1 MKNPQIL
8 DLYSD
13 YLIASFNMATAT
25 GMSKLL
31 NEALSHDAISRFLGQ
46 GQFTQKDYW
55 KCVKPIIRRIE
66 GDHGVIKIDD
76 TILEKPHST
85 ENDIIC
91 WHYDHS
97 KKGIDKNVKGINILN
112 FLYQSP
118 FTDLDYVSAPV
129 AFEIIKKTEQW
140 YDTKKKKVKRR
151 SPISK
156 NELVRHRLWTLK
168 HRNKLKFRYVLWDTW
183 FSSSENLKFVHHDL
197 KKYFVVAL
205 KSNRNMALSEED
217 KRQGKWI
224 RANQMIIQPDQAI
237 PVWLKGLDFPVRLVK
252 QVFINKDGSSGELYI
267 ITNDLSLTAELISTT
282 YQSRWG
288 VEELHKSL
296 KQNVGLEKSP
306 TKFEI
311 TQSNHVFAAMIA
323 WVKMELLSKIKQT
336 NHFALKNQLYL
347 HAVKE
352 SFRQLQLFKGNQLKL
367 AASPA
372 NIAPLLAQ

>member
-1 MKNPQIL
+1 MKNPKIL

-13 YLIASFNMATAT
+13 YLIASFKMTTAT
-25 GMSKLL
+25 GMSALL
-31 NEALSHDAISRFLGQ
+31 NEALSHDKISRFLGQ

-55 KCVKPIIRRIE
+55 KCVKPIIRQIE
-66 GDHGVIKIDD
+66 SDYGIIKIDD

-97 KKGIDKNVKGINILN
+97 KKSKDKNVKGMNILN
-112 FLYQSP
+112 FLYQSSIAE
-118 FTDLDYVSAPV
+118 LNYVSAPV
-129 AFEIIKKTEQW
+129 AFEIIKKTEPW
-140 YDTKKKKVKRR
+140 YDKKSDKVKRR
-151 SPISK
+151 SAVSK
-156 NELVRHRLWTLK
+156 NQMVQERLKVLQ
-168 HRNKLKFRYVLWDTW
+168 HYNKLKFRYVLWDTW
-183 FSSSENLKFVHHDL
+183 FTSADNLKFVHHEL

-205 KSNRNMALSEED
+205 KSNRKMALSQED

-224 RANQMIIQPDQAI
+224 RADQMTIQKDQAI
-237 PVWLKGLDFPVRLVK
+237 LVWLKGLDFPVQLVK
-252 QVFINKDGSSGELYI
+252 QVFQNKDGSSGELYL
-267 ITNDLSLTAELISTT
+267 ITNDLSLTAELISAT

-296 KQNVGLEKSP
+296 KQNVGLEQSP

-323 WVKMELLSKIKQT
+323 WVKLELLSKIKQT

-347 HAVKE
+347 HALKE
-352 SFRQLQLFKGNQLKL
+352 SFKQLQLFKSNQLKL
-367 AASPA
+367 TASTA
-372 NIAPLLAQ
+372 QTNPLLG